1 MVLLGPSHPTLA
13 SPKTGPVLRYAH
25 RAHVMSCASSEAK
38 EMFAEKLKHTS
49 VGAKRT
55 RAEQERKGRENN
67 LIKIRYILISDYLK
81 IYRRVGSNRFL
92 IYHRNHTVAR
102 GRPPRQSALSHVFPS
117 ESWSLYS
124 YHSPLLYCALLKW
137 LAREFGL
144 TESNN

>member
-1 MVLLGPSHPTLA
+1 MFVE
-13 SPKTGPVLRYAH
+13 K
-25 RAHVMSCASSEAK
+25 HVRGSQEA
-38 EMFAEKLKHTS
+38 
-49 VGAKRT
+49 

-117 ESWSLYS
+117 SINIWGRYIVTIL
-124 YHSPLLYCALLKW
+124 PLLYCALLKW

-144 TESNN
+144 TELNN